1 VHLFCWT
8 DSSAHTRP
16 HPTTA
21 PSVPDPSDPLRS
33 PAASQ
38 RGDQAAVRPHRPLP
52 SSAIILA
59 CTAAGLC
66 APPWL
71 HHPARNGVW
80 FLSRMS
86 PIGMVPSACRAS
98 SSSQGGGLFEADPAQ
113 ATGRRI
119 AATTSKEE
127 ARAGEDAAPP
137 SSVCGPLPFLAMVE
151 AAAAPHWPAE
161 AVLPSISQP
170 TSSAWLLRGTRSR
183 SSSRGMAAAS
193 RCRRPRPSNRCSL
206 LPQNPKARRSSWG
219 GRDRLQI
226 LGHKNTI
233 TSKRLRRTPQGRC
246 QPRR

>member
-1 VHLFCWT
+1 
-8 DSSAHTRP
+8 
-16 HPTTA
+16 
-21 PSVPDPSDPLRS
+21 
-33 PAASQ
+33 
-38 RGDQAAVRPHRPLP
+38 
-52 SSAIILA
+52 
-59 CTAAGLC
+59 
-66 APPWL
+66 
-71 HHPARNGVW
+71 
-80 FLSRMS
+80 
-86 PIGMVPSACRAS
+86 MVPSACRAS

-193 RCRRPRPSNRCSL
+193 RCRRPGPSNRCSL

-226 LGHKNTI
+226 LGHKYHHIETAAANT
-233 TSKRLRRTPQGRC
+233 SGPLPASALKRICLSAHRIGSREISSRC
-246 QPRR
+246 FRSSGCSHSSCWRVAASSASSRAALALSVAPWAR